1 MSSHKQ
7 EVFSTATA
15 NAKDCST
22 DLYSTAVDIN
32 QISIGTVNWSFISE
46 FTGSP
51 SGSLYVQASNDKTNW
66 VTDSTNYYENISGSA
81 ALVEPYAMKAEHTSF
96 AYVRLF
102 WDAETGS
109 TGTIQAQFASNEG

>member
-1 MSSHKQ
+1 MPVHQDNKCY
-7 EVFSTATA
+7 TA
-15 NAKDCST
+15 NASVAT
-22 DLYSTAVDIN
+22 DQYSKYIN
-32 QISIGTVNWSFISE
+32 VNNSAIASCNWSFISE

-102 WDAETGS
+102 WDAATGS
-109 TGTIQAQFASNEG
+109 TGTISAQFASNEG